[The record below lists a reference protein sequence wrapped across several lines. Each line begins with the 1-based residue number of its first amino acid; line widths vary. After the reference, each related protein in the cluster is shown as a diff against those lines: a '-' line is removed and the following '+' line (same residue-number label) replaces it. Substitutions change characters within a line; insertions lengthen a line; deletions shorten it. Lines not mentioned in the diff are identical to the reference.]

1 MTDAPGGYQ
10 PPSDRGLGE
19 VSGDYPG
26 TAAPADGSSSSSKSD
41 VAKEQA
47 GQLGQT
53 AKDSGRQVAATATE
67 QAKGV
72 ADETRRQAKGLTREV
87 ASQVNEQAAA
97 QKEKATGA
105 LRGLSDEL
113 RSMAA
118 HNQQSGPASDLANQA
133 ADKLGEVARW
143 LDQREPGHLVEEV
156 RNVAR
161 RKPGAFLV
169 GAAVAGVVVGRLTR
183 GAVQSARNDD
193 PDDGVVTNGF
203 VAETYPDESTPIG
216 TAAAAETEVLIV
228 EDAPVASGGYA
239 QGQVR

>member
-1 MTDAPGGYQ
+1 
-10 PPSDRGLGE
+10 
-19 VSGDYPG
+19 
-26 TAAPADGSSSSSKSD
+26 

-72 ADETRRQAKGLTREV
+72 ADETRRQAKDLTREV

-169 GAAVAGVVVGRLTR
+169 GRLTR